1 VLKRFDF
8 SSVLQRM
15 TSIVE
20 IHSEEILS
28 NQNLIVFTKGSPEK
42 VLDLCNPKSIPMSF
56 SDELLKF
63 TS

>member
-1 VLKRFDF
+1 
-8 SSVLQRM
+8 M